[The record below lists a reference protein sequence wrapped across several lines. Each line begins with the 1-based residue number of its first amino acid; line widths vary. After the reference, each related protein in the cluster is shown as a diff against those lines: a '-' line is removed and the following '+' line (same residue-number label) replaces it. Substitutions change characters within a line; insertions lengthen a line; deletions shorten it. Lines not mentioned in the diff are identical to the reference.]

1 MSPVRLASLWLPVI
15 AYMAIIFQASAV
27 SDVPGPVSAF
37 PDTFLHMVEYGGLA
51 LVTLRAIA
59 GGRWPGVTART
70 LLAAWLIATLYG
82 ATDEWHQIYTPGRS
96 SELRD
101 LRNDAV
107 GALLALALAWAWGTM
122 RPSSRAR

>member
-1 MSPVRLASLWLPVI
+1 VPPIRLASLWLPVI
-15 AYMAIIFQASAV
+15 AYMAIIFQASTV
-27 SDVPGPVSAF
+27 SNVPGAVEAF

-51 LVTLRAIA
+51 LVTLRAVA
-59 GGRWPGVTART
+59 GGRWPGVTARA
-70 LLAAWLIATLYG
+70 LFGAWLIATLYG

-122 RPSSRAR
+122 SRSSRAR